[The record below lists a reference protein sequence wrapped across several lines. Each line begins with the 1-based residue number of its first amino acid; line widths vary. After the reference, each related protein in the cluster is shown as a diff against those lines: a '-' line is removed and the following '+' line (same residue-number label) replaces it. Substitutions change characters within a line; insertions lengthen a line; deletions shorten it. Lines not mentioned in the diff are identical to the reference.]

1 MLVRVSGK
9 LAELLRIRCVW
20 SNGRVRNGE
29 RWQKS
34 ENEGKASCQVKEHDF
49 RCGEVRLLST
59 GELLYYIYKKIVQ

>member
-49 RCGEVRLLST
+49 SD
-59 GELLYYIYKKIVQ
+59 YQD